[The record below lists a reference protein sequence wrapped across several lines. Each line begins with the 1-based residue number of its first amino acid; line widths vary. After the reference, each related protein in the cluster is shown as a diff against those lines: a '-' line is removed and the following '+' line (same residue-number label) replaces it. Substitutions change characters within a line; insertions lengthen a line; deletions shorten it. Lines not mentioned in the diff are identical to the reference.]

1 MKGHLLNFWIRVVSC
16 VLETSNPKRAK
27 WGLQRVNPTANQIPS
42 WGEKLTIYKQQT
54 NWPGAQPFAGDCV
67 WPQAGRMRSAG
78 TGKQLQSYWNH
89 RCVRGGHK
97 EPSSQN
103 PEKEQRILAGIR
115 RPSHGWDSAPVNSSS
130 TYTTQRLDAW
140 FPFGVWGFNWGEERV
155 FESGEVYRMPLLYH
169 HLIHSSS
176 LLGSSSLGSD
186 LPSGKWK

>member
-115 RPSHGWDSAPVNSSS
+115 RPSHGWDSAPVNS
-130 TYTTQRLDAW
+130 TPLTPLRDW
-140 FPFGVWGFNWGEERV
+140 MPGFPLVSGALTGVKRGSLSLERCTGCLC
-155 FESGEVYRMPLLYH
+155 S
-169 HLIHSSS
+169 III
-176 LLGSSSLGSD
+176 
-186 LPSGKWK
+186 